1 MWDLDFISE
10 TDFRTHVKNT
20 IDEYKRTLQTS
31 VSLEQFNKN
40 IVDPVK
46 FAFDKAIYG
55 LSWHDLIKKEILR
68 QKDKTIN
75 NSIGYFHQK
84 IFQYIHREGCTII
97 VPENGSSAFS
107 DKGGQSGWDVAFE
120 NDARIFIDNQ
130 TSVSRIYVEVK
141 NKHNTMNSS
150 ASSKTFKKMQQQIV
164 ADDDCACFLV
174 EAIAKHYQNINWVV
188 GSANPNRRIRRVSI
202 DEFYGI
208 VTNDSH
214 AFFKICMALPKIIR
228 DVVGTETINP
238 YTISQDAVYNDLE
251 QMTLNSNRDEDLR
264 MALAMYM
271 LGFGS
276 YLGFNRVTQAH

>member
-10 TDFRTHVKNT
+10 SDFRTHVKNT

-107 DKGGQSGWDVAFE
+107 DKGGQSGWDV
-120 NDARIFIDNQ
+120 
-130 TSVSRIYVEVK
+130 
-141 NKHNTMNSS
+141 
-150 ASSKTFKKMQQQIV
+150 
-164 ADDDCACFLV
+164 
-174 EAIAKHYQNINWVV
+174 
-188 GSANPNRRIRRVSI
+188 G
-202 DEFYGI
+202 
-208 VTNDSH
+208 
-214 AFFKICMALPKIIR
+214 
-228 DVVGTETINP
+228 
-238 YTISQDAVYNDLE
+238 
-251 QMTLNSNRDEDLR
+251 
-264 MALAMYM
+264 
-271 LGFGS
+271 
-276 YLGFNRVTQAH
+276 